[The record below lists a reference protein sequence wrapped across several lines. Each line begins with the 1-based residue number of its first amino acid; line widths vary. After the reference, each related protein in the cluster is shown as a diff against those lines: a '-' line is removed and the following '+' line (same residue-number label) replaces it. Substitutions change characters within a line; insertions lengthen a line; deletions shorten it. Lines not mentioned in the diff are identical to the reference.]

1 VEADA
6 RCHTRQALSESRS
19 AKTQECIRF
28 SGVEN
33 MADNAALIR
42 RWFEEVWNLGR
53 EETIDELCAKDAV
66 GYGQTHDGSDIVGL
80 GPFKEFWRNF
90 RTAFSSIHIDLHQT
104 IEQGDMAMARWSISM
119 THTGAFLG
127 IAPGGKEVRVSGM
140 SVQRFVGGKIVE
152 AWDNWDQL
160 GLMTQLG
167 VFSLEEMNQRR
178 IA

>member
-1 VEADA
+1 MV
-6 RCHTRQALSESRS
+6 
-19 AKTQECIRF
+19 
-28 SGVEN
+28 
-33 MADNAALIR
+33 DNAALIR
-42 RWFEEVWNLGR
+42 GWFEEVWNQGR
-53 EETIDELCAKDAV
+53 EETIDELCAKEAV
-66 GYGQTHDGSDIVGL
+66 GHGQTHDGSDIVGP

-90 RTAFSSIHIDLHQT
+90 RAAFSSIHIDLHQT
-104 IEQGDMAMARWSISM
+104 IEQGDMVMARWSISM
-119 THTGAFLG
+119 THTGPFLG
-127 IAPGGKEVRVSGM
+127 IAPGGKKVRVTGM

>member
-1 VEADA
+1 
-6 RCHTRQALSESRS
+6 
-19 AKTQECIRF
+19 
-28 SGVEN
+28 
-33 MADNAALIR
+33 MADNAVLIR
-42 RWFEEVWNLGR
+42 RWFEDVWNQGC

-66 GYGQTHDGSDIVGL
+66 GHGQTHDGSDIVGP

-127 IAPGGKEVRVSGM
+127 IAPGGKKVRITGM